1 MLLLENTQQIYLI
14 TLFKLY
20 HIKELE
26 NMELNYIIDGL
37 IDGIKDIREHN
48 HDGNNNEIYNDLD
61 KQRELINK
69 LIKLDNSSD
78 EYNMKVARQ
87 LTDIAENIQALVK
100 LMALVSISNSDD
112 AKAFFINDTLTSVID
127 SLDNYVDDITNLS
140 NSLVD
145 LDD

>member
-1 MLLLENTQQIYLI
+1 
-14 TLFKLY
+14 
-20 HIKELE
+20 
-26 NMELNYIIDGL
+26 MELNYIIDGL

-61 KQRELINK
+61 RQTELIKK
-69 LIKLDNSSD
+69 LIEFKKQIENHD
-78 EYNMKVARQ
+78 YNIKVAKQ

-112 AKAFFINDTLTSVID
+112 AKAYFINETLSHVLD
-127 SLDNYVDDITNLS
+127 SLCNSIDDITNLS

-145 LDD
+145 LD

>member
-1 MLLLENTQQIYLI
+1 
-14 TLFKLY
+14 
-20 HIKELE
+20 
-26 NMELNYIIDGL
+26 MELNNIINGL

-48 HDGNNNEIYNDLD
+48 HEYRQNEVDNDLD
-61 KQRELINK
+61 KQSK
-69 LIKLDNSSD
+69 LIDKLIELKKQQESD

-112 AKAFFINDTLTSVID
+112 TKAYFINETLSHVLD
-127 SLDNYVDDITNLS
+127 SLCNSVDDITNLS
-140 NSLVD
+140 DSLVD

>member
-1 MLLLENTQQIYLI
+1 
-14 TLFKLY
+14 
-20 HIKELE
+20 
-26 NMELNYIIDGL
+26 MELNYIIDGL

-87 LTDIAENIQALVK
+87 LTDIAEDLRALTG
-100 LMALVSISNSDD
+100 LMNLVAISENDET
-112 AKAFFINDTLTSVID
+112 KAYFINETLF
-127 SLDNYVDDITNLS
+127 YVLES
-140 NSLVD
+140 
-145 LDD
+145 

>member
-1 MLLLENTQQIYLI
+1 
-14 TLFKLY
+14 
-20 HIKELE
+20 
-26 NMELNYIIDGL
+26 MELNYIIDGL

-61 KQRELINK
+61 RQTELINK
-69 LIKLDNSSD
+69 LIEFKKQQESD
-78 EYNMKVARQ
+78 EYNMKAARQ

-112 AKAFFINDTLTSVID
+112 AKAYFMNDTLTHVLD
-127 SLDNYVDDITNLS
+127 SLCNSINDITNLS
-140 NSLVD
+140 DSLVD

>member
-1 MLLLENTQQIYLI
+1 
-14 TLFKLY
+14 
-20 HIKELE
+20 
-26 NMELNYIIDGL
+26 MELNYIIDGL

-61 KQRELINK
+61 KQTELIKK
-69 LIKLDNSSD
+69 LIEFKKKLESN

-112 AKAFFINDTLTSVID
+112 ARAFFMNETLTHVLD
-127 SLDNYVDDITNLS
+127 SLCNSIDDITNLS
-140 NSLVD
+140 DSLVD
-145 LDD
+145 LD